1 MQSTINYE
9 TETSRYPYLGILE
22 VELNEPNPLIVL
34 FTDYRTGVR
43 VSGAH
48 IGEFST
54 AWAETQFVPFEGT
67 VTLSN

>member
-1 MQSTINYE
+1 MQSSINYE
-9 TETSRYPYLGILE
+9 PKTSRYPYLGILE

-34 FTDYRTGVR
+34 FTDYRTGVK
-43 VSGAH
+43 VSGDY

-54 AWAETQFVPFEGT
+54 AWDPTRFVAFEGT